1 MLTLRYHG
9 HDCWEFDDGSHRVLI
24 DPFLSGNPLADV
36 KAESFKKLDGIII
49 THGHGDHIGD
59 AVAIAKRSGALIV
72 SNYEIV
78 NYIGKQGCAGHPLH
92 IGGGHHFPFGHVK
105 LTIAHHGSTGPNG
118 EALGNPAGIVLTMGG
133 KKVYHAGDTGLFMD
147 MQLIGEAWGP
157 LDVALLPIGD
167 NFTMDIDDAVR
178 AATFLRAK
186 INIPM
191 HYGTFDIIKANPH
204 EFVIKAKDFGVKA
217 IVVNPGEEHVI
228 SD

>member
-9 HDCWEFDDGSHRVLI
+9 HDCWEIDDGKHRVLI

-36 KAESFKKLDGIII
+36 RPESFTALDAIIV

-59 AVAIAKRSGALIV
+59 SAAIAARTGALIV

-78 NYIGKQGCAGHPLH
+78 NYLGSKGCKGHPMH
-92 IGGGHHFPFGHVK
+92 IGGGHQFPFGHVK

-118 EALGNPAGIVLTMGG
+118 EALGNPVGVVLTIGG
-133 KKVYHAGDTGLFMD
+133 KKIYHAGDTGLFMD

-167 NFTMDIDDAVR
+167 NFTMGIDDAVR
-178 AATFLRAK
+178 AAGFLKAGL
-186 INIPM
+186 NIPM
-191 HYGTFDIIKANPH
+191 HYNTFDVISADPA
-204 EFVIKAKDFGVKA
+204 EFVRKVEATGRKAMIVK
-217 IVVNPGEEHVI
+217 PGARHVI
-228 SD
+228 E